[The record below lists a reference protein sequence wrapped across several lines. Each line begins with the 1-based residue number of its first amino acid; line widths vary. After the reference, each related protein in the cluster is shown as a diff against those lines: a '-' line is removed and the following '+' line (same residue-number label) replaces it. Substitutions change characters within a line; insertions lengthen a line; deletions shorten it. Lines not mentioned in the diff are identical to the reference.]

1 MFLRKF
7 HHVHVSQRKFHHFHH
22 DFPRETAAV
31 SPAQH
36 PQHPRPEEFYL
47 HALVLPSL
55 LRHADAKLSA
65 NGQDLGGEVRRGAR
79 RVALK

>member
-1 MFLRKF
+1 MFLW
-7 HHVHVSQRKFHHFHH
+7 KFHHFHR
-22 DFPRETAAV
+22 FSKGNRSL

-65 NGQDLGGEVRRGAR
+65 NGQDLGGEVRRGVS
-79 RVALK
+79 RVAF